1 MPVNFDDFSYKGE
14 RIDAETFHHI
24 LMQGGRIKVKIQ
36 DADCSATA
44 YNFTITTADWYPN
57 AYRKLIGYR

>member
-1 MPVNFDDFSYKGE
+1 
-14 RIDAETFHHI
+14 
-24 LMQGGRIKVKIQ
+24 MQGGRVKVKIQ